1 MMKEIRIAVLDQ
13 MDQVLSYMDNTGPK
27 SLHYYD
33 DELHEYLQG
42 SAYTYNFTCDACHED
57 SQYIVEGNK
66 ISFRDEEQQKDYYL
80 NIVHVEKD
88 EQEIRAECY
97 GLLFELLNEEK
108 EAYAAAQAMTFAQ
121 YYAVFDPEGSTV
133 LGLNEV
139 SDRSIKH
146 EWTGTE
152 TLLARLYS
160 LANAFSAEI
169 EFITELND
177 DYSLKRVVVN
187 VYREHSDDYQGI
199 GRARTDI
206 TLRYGK
212 EVTGITKTS
221 DITELYTAILPT
233 GKDGL
238 QITDLVKTEYDE
250 NGNVEF
256 QSSAGNNAILA
267 VQARDR
273 FPSNLTRLDDGYIMR
288 VWSYETDNVE
298 MLYGQALAEL
308 KKLCEPQVS
317 YEVEGYFD
325 TAIGD
330 TVNIVDEAYNPTL
343 YLNARVTEQIR
354 SFTDPT
360 QNKTTFS
367 NFRELQ
373 SQIDPEL
380 LSRVQALVDANRTYT
395 CSIITD
401 NGIIFK
407 NSVGSTTLTAS
418 VMDAGVDLTDSMV
431 IDWSKDGTSIGT
443 SKSVT
448 VQAADIDGK
457 AVYRYEAYDADGVLR
472 GVCEV
477 TISNVD
483 DGEQGPTGPQGEQ
496 GPQGEKGEKGD
507 KGDKG
512 DQGERGLQGLQGEKG
527 DQGIPGPAGEDGADG
542 KTSYTHIAYSNS
554 ADGQTDFSVSDSNR
568 DYIGMYVD
576 FTATDSAD
584 PADYAWSKIK
594 GADGAQGTPGK
605 AGADGKTP
613 YLHIAYANSAD
624 GSTGF
629 STTDSESKLYIG
641 QYTDYTAADST
652 DPDDYA
658 WTRIKGETGETGAQG
673 EKGEKGD
680 TGPQG
685 ATGPKGDTGD
695 TGPKGDK
702 GDTGIGVSNVD
713 VQYYKSTSSTAL
725 SGGSWST
732 TNPGWENG
740 KYIWSKTV
748 VTYTSGTTEESTPV
762 CITGAKGSTGA
773 TGETGA
779 TGADGADGKGVKSIV
794 EQYYKSTSATSLSGG
809 SWSATYPGWE
819 NGKYIWTRSII
830 TYTDNST
837 TTTTAVCVTGQ
848 KGDTGATGAKG
859 DKGDTGATGPTGPKG
874 DKGDT
879 GEAGVGIKSIT
890 EYYAVSSSNSTAPT
904 SWSTSVPTMTTT
916 NKYLWNYERI
926 TYTNNTT
933 SDSAKRVIGAYGN
946 TGATGA
952 KGDKGDTGST
962 GATGPKGDT
971 GATGNGISSITNY
984 YLASASSSG
993 VTTSTSGW
1001 TTTIQ
1006 STSTSKRYLWNYEKI
1021 AYTNGNTVNT
1031 TPVII
1036 GTHGATG
1043 ATGPKG
1049 EKGDTGAT
1057 GPAGRGVK
1065 STAVTYQASSSGTT
1079 VPTGT
1084 WSTSVPSVS
1093 AGNYLWSRT
1102 VITYTDGSTST
1113 LYSVGKMGNTGPAGA
1128 TGPQGPQGATGP
1140 QGPQGEKGDTG
1151 ATGSRGPQ
1159 GAAGKGISSITEYY
1173 LASASSS
1180 GVTTGTSGWST
1191 TMQSL
1196 TTSKKYLW
1204 NYEVIKYTDGTST
1217 TVSPRI
1223 IGVYGNTGAT
1233 GETGPQGPQG
1243 EKGNTGATGPQ
1254 GPQGEKGN
1262 TGATGNGIKSITNYY
1277 LATTA
1282 ASGVTTSTSGWTT
1295 SVQTITTSKKYLWN
1309 YEKITYTNGSTTNTT
1324 PHIIGVYG
1332 NTGATGPQGPQGERG
1347 PQGSTGPQGPSGSDG
1362 EDGQMLY
1369 ATCGTASATAA
1380 KVATL
1385 AAGTLTLKAGVSVTV
1400 RFTYAN
1406 TASSP
1411 TLNVAGTGAKA
1422 IYTQGVRYAYW
1433 RANQTVVFTYD
1444 GSYWRVASEPV
1455 YANTVTVG
1463 NPAAQNVYIDADSI
1477 DIRKGSD
1484 ALASFKQDE
1493 ISLGKWGRNTQ
1504 TGDKA
1509 SIKLFGNS
1517 GAIELEIGGT
1527 RDVMRIGS
1535 GEMELKGYNAY
1546 IQIGREVNVYA
1557 PDLILHTETEDISIS
1572 ELNRKTKWKLL
1583 SNTLGSTAVSLPGN
1597 YEELLVLAIADSTD
1611 NYSKYSITIPHEIL
1625 SAQQETH
1632 RFKAGSYASAN
1643 YNSEVLI
1650 GASEDAIRL
1659 LSFYINGNNRVDT
1672 CAMRVYYR

>member
-221 DITELYTAILPT
+221 DITELYTAIRPT

-273 FPSNLTRLDDGYIMR
+273 FPSNLTRLEDGYIMR
-288 VWSYETDNVE
+288 IWSYETDNVE

-308 KKLCEPQVS
+308 KKICEPQVS

-330 TVNIVDEAYNPTL
+330 TVNIVDEAYNPIL

-527 DQGIPGPAGEDGADG
+527 DQGIPGPAGEDGEDG
-542 KTSYTHIAYSNS
+542 KTSYTHIAYANS

-576 FTATDSAD
+576 FAATDSTD
-584 PADYAWSKIK
+584 PTDYAWSKIK

-624 GSTGF
+624 GSSGF
-629 STTDSESKLYIG
+629 STTDSTNKLYIG

-685 ATGPKGDTGD
+685 ATGPKGEQGEKGDKGD

-702 GDTGIGVSNVD
+702 GDAGTGVSNVD
-713 VQYYKSTSSTAL
+713 VQYYKSTSSTSL

-748 VTYTSGTTEESTPV
+748 VTYTDGTTEESTPV

-779 TGADGADGKGVKSIV
+779 AGADGADGKGVKSIV

-890 EYYAVSSSNSTAPT
+890 EYYAVSASNTTAPS
-904 SWSTSVPTMTTT
+904 SWSTSVPTMTTS

-933 SDSAKRVIGAYGN
+933 SDSAKRVIGVYGN

-952 KGDKGDTGST
+952 K
-962 GATGPKGDT
+962 
-971 GATGNGISSITNY
+971 
-984 YLASASSSG
+984 
-993 VTTSTSGW
+993 
-1001 TTTIQ
+1001 
-1006 STSTSKRYLWNYEKI
+1006 
-1021 AYTNGNTVNT
+1021 
-1031 TPVII
+1031 
-1036 GTHGATG
+1036 
-1043 ATGPKG
+1043 
-1049 EKGDTGAT
+1049 
-1057 GPAGRGVK
+1057 
-1065 STAVTYQASSSGTT
+1065 
-1079 VPTGT
+1079 
-1084 WSTSVPSVS
+1084 
-1093 AGNYLWSRT
+1093 
-1102 VITYTDGSTST
+1102 
-1113 LYSVGKMGNTGPAGA
+1113 
-1128 TGPQGPQGATGP
+1128 
-1140 QGPQGEKGDTG
+1140 
-1151 ATGSRGPQ
+1151 
-1159 GAAGKGISSITEYY
+1159 
-1173 LASASSS
+1173 
-1180 GVTTGTSGWST
+1180 
-1191 TMQSL
+1191 
-1196 TTSKKYLW
+1196 
-1204 NYEVIKYTDGTST
+1204 
-1217 TVSPRI
+1217 
-1223 IGVYGNTGAT
+1223 
-1233 GETGPQGPQG
+1233 
-1243 EKGNTGATGPQ
+1243 

-1347 PQGSTGPQGPSGSDG
+1347 PQGSTGPQGPSGAAG

-1369 ATCGTASATAA
+1369 ATCGTASATAT

-1385 AAGTLTLKAGVSVTV
+1385 AAGKLTLKAGATVAV

-1406 TASSP
+1406 TASNP

-1463 NPAAQNVYIDADSI
+1463 NPAAKNVYIDADSI
-1477 DIRKGSD
+1477 DIRSGSNV
-1484 ALASFKQDE
+1484 LASFKQDE
-1493 ISLGKWGRNTQ
+1493 ISLGKWGSNTQ
-1504 TGDKA
+1504 TRDKA

-1546 IQIGREVNVYA
+1546 IQIGSEVNVYA
-1557 PDLILHTETEDISIS
+1557 PDLILHTETEDISLLDMIKIGEQQSYSENNWTITYRKIGINRIYIS
-1572 ELNRKTKWKLL
+1572 ASKTVNSIGSGANQLEAAALPFKVAFDQRLTVHMNVANTPVGYGNFRFTPL
-1583 SNTLGSTAVSLPGN
+1583 SNG
-1597 YEELLVLAIADSTD
+1597 
-1611 NYSKYSITIPHEIL
+1611 L
-1625 SAQQETH
+1625 SAMYRNNT
-1632 RFKAGSYASAN
+1632 AYSAPVN
-1643 YNSEVLI
+1643 MLI
-1650 GASEDAIRL
+1650 CGELIVND
-1659 LSFYINGNNRVDT
+1659 
-1672 CAMRVYYR
+1672 

>member
-1 MMKEIRIAVLDQ
+1 MENVRIAVLDTQ
-13 MDQVLSYMDNTGPK
+13 DQVQAYLDNDAPDG
-27 SLHYYD
+27 LHYYD

-42 SAYTYNFTCDACHED
+42 SAYTFNFTVSADHED
-57 SQYIVEGNK
+57 AQYLTVGNK
-66 ISFRDEEQQKDYYL
+66 IAFVYRDKEYYL
-80 NIVHVEKD
+80 NIM
-88 EQEIRAECY
+88 RAEEDEEEILVESY

-108 EAYAAAQAMTFAQ
+108 EKYSAASAMTFVQ
-121 YYAVFDPEGSTV
+121 YMAVIDYEKTV
-133 LGLNEV
+133 KIGINEV
-139 SDRSIKH
+139 SDKKIKT
-146 EWTGTE
+146 EWTGTD
-152 TLLARLYS
+152 TILARIYS
-160 LANAFSAEI
+160 LANTFGAEV
-169 EFITELND
+169 EFVAELNE
-177 DYSLKRVVVN
+177 DYSLKQITMN
-187 VYREHSDDYQGI
+187 VYKEHDDENQGM
-199 GRARTDI
+199 GTRRTDV
-206 TLRYGK
+206 TLRYGVNV
-212 EVTGITKTS
+212 EGIRKTS
-221 DITELYTAILPT
+221 DITELYTAIRPF
-233 GKDGL
+233 GRDGL
-238 QITDLVKTEYDE
+238 TVTSLNKTEYDAD
-250 NGNVEF
+250 GNVEF
-256 QSSAGNNAILA
+256 SSPSGNRNILA

-273 FPSNLTRLDDGYIMR
+273 FPSNLMGKENDRYIAKI
-288 VWSYETDNVE
+288 YDYDTDNINT
-298 MLYGQALAEL
+298 LYGQALAEL
-308 KKLCEPQVS
+308 KKLSVPQVS
-317 YEVEGYFD
+317 YDVDGYFD
-325 TAIGD
+325 TNIGD
-330 TVNIVDEAYNPTL
+330 TVDIEDDEYNPTL
-343 YLNARVTEQIR
+343 YLEARVSEQIR

-360 QNKTTFS
+360 RNKTTFS
-367 NFRELQ
+367 NFREQQ
-373 SQIDPEL
+373 SQIDPEIIN
-380 LSRVQALVDANRTYT
+380 RVQALVDQNRTYS
-395 CSIITD
+395 CSILSEH
-401 NGIIFK
+401 GIVFK
-407 NSVGSTTLTAS
+407 NGEGQTTLTAS
-418 VMDAGVDLTDSMV
+418 VMDAGAELTDEMTIS
-431 IDWSKDGTSIGT
+431 WKKDGLPAGT
-443 SKSVT
+443 SKSLT
-448 VQAADIDGK
+448 VQASDVSGK
-457 AVYRYEAYDADGVLR
+457 AVYLYEATDANGILR
-472 GVCEV
+472 GMCEV
-477 TISNVD
+477 TVSNVLD
-483 DGEQGPTGPQGEQ
+483 GQDGAEGPQGPQGPQGEPGKDGVDGKDGEQGPKGEQGDQGPVGPTGPQGEQ
-496 GPQGEKGEKGD
+496 GPQGPQGPQGEKGE
-507 KGDKG
+507 
-512 DQGERGLQGLQGEKG
+512 QGERGLQGLQGEKG

-554 ADGQTDFSVSDSNR
+554 ADGQTDFSMSDSNR

-685 ATGPKGDTGD
+685 ATGPKGEQGEKGDKGD

-702 GDTGIGVSNVD
+702 GDAGTGVSNVD
-713 VQYYKSTSSTAL
+713 VQYYKSTSSTSL

-748 VTYTSGTTEESTPV
+748 VTYTDGTTEESTPV

-779 TGADGADGKGVKSIV
+779 AGADGADGKGVKSIV
-794 EQYYKSTSATSLSGG
+794 ERYYKSTSATSLSGG

-1021 AYTNGNTVNT
+1021 SYTNGTTVNT

-1043 ATGPKG
+1043 ATGPKGEQG

-1243 EKGNTGATGPQ
+1243 EKGNTGARGPQ

-1324 PHIIGVYG
+1324 PHIIGAYG

-1369 ATCGTASATAA
+1369 ATCETVSATVA

-1385 AAGTLTLKAGVSVTV
+1385 AAGKLTLKAGATV
-1400 RFTYAN
+1400 AVKFTYAN
-1406 TASSP
+1406 NAASP
-1411 TLNVAGTGAKA
+1411 TLNVGGTGAKA

-1433 RANQTVVFTYD
+1433 AAGATVVFTYD
-1444 GSYWRVASEPV
+1444 GTYWRVASEPV
-1455 YANTVTVG
+1455 YANTATIG
-1463 NPAAQNVYIDADSI
+1463 NPSARNIYLDGNNISFREGDDDKIVFGSSDIDGVKEQSYMVSQ
-1477 DIRKGSD
+1477 DIWIGPTAPNESGS
-1484 ALASFKQDE
+1484 S
-1493 ISLGKWGRNTQ
+1493 
-1504 TGDKA
+1504 
-1509 SIKLFGNS
+1509 NS
-1517 GAIELEIGGT
+1517 HRL
-1527 RDVMRIGS
+1527 
-1535 GEMELKGYNAY
+1535 
-1546 IQIGREVNVYA
+1546 EVNSDGCFA
-1557 PDLILHTETEDISIS
+1557 DGEEIC
-1572 ELNRKTKWKLL
+1572 TKNNCLQVDK
-1583 SNTLGSTAVSLPGN
+1583 
-1597 YEELLVLAIADSTD
+1597 
-1611 NYSKYSITIPHEIL
+1611 
-1625 SAQQETH
+1625 
-1632 RFKAGSYASAN
+1632 
-1643 YNSEVLI
+1643 
-1650 GASEDAIRL
+1650 IRRT
-1659 LSFYINGNNRVDT
+1659 GW
-1672 CAMRVYYR
+1672 

>member
-13 MDQVLSYMDNTGPK
+13 MDQVLGYMDNTGPK

-160 LANAFSAEI
+160 LANVFSAEI

-221 DITELYTAILPT
+221 DITELYTAIRPT

-273 FPSNLTRLDDGYIMR
+273 FPSNLTRLEDGYIMR
-288 VWSYETDNVE
+288 IWSYETDNVE

-308 KKLCEPQVS
+308 KKICEPQAS

-330 TVNIVDEAYNPTL
+330 TVNIVDEAYNPIL

-354 SFTDPT
+354 SFTDPAN
-360 QNKTTFS
+360 NKTTFS

-418 VMDAGVDLTDSMV
+418 VMDAGVYLTDSMV

-554 ADGQTDFSVSDSNR
+554 ADGQTDFSVLDSNR

-702 GDTGIGVSNVD
+702 GDTGD
-713 VQYYKSTSSTAL
+713 
-725 SGGSWST
+725 
-732 TNPGWENG
+732 
-740 KYIWSKTV
+740 
-748 VTYTSGTTEESTPV
+748 
-762 CITGAKGSTGA
+762 
-773 TGETGA
+773 
-779 TGADGADGKGVKSIV
+779 
-794 EQYYKSTSATSLSGG
+794 
-809 SWSATYPGWE
+809 
-819 NGKYIWTRSII
+819 
-830 TYTDNST
+830 
-837 TTTTAVCVTGQ
+837 
-848 KGDTGATGAKG
+848 
-859 DKGDTGATGPTGPKG
+859 
-874 DKGDT
+874 
-879 GEAGVGIKSIT
+879 AGVGIKSIT

-933 SDSAKRVIGAYGN
+933 SNSAKRVIGAYGN
-946 TGATGA
+946 TGATGV

-1049 EKGDTGAT
+1049 DKGDTGAT
-1057 GPAGRGVK
+1057 GPKG
-1065 STAVTYQASSSGTT
+1065 
-1079 VPTGT
+1079 
-1084 WSTSVPSVS
+1084 
-1093 AGNYLWSRT
+1093 
-1102 VITYTDGSTST
+1102 D
-1113 LYSVGKMGNTGPAGA
+1113 
-1128 TGPQGPQGATGP
+1128 
-1140 QGPQGEKGDTG
+1140 KGDTG
-1151 ATGSRGPQ
+1151 ATGPKGDT
-1159 GAAGKGISSITEYY
+1159 GAA
-1173 LASASSS
+1173 
-1180 GVTTGTSGWST
+1180 
-1191 TMQSL
+1191 
-1196 TTSKKYLW
+1196 
-1204 NYEVIKYTDGTST
+1204 
-1217 TVSPRI
+1217 
-1223 IGVYGNTGAT
+1223 
-1233 GETGPQGPQG
+1233 
-1243 EKGNTGATGPQ
+1243 
-1254 GPQGEKGN
+1254 
-1262 TGATGNGIKSITNYY
+1262 
-1277 LATTA
+1277 
-1282 ASGVTTSTSGWTT
+1282 
-1295 SVQTITTSKKYLWN
+1295 
-1309 YEKITYTNGSTTNTT
+1309 
-1324 PHIIGVYG
+1324 
-1332 NTGATGPQGPQGERG
+1332 
-1347 PQGSTGPQGPSGSDG
+1347 G

-1369 ATCGTASATAA
+1369 ATSSTAAGTAA

-1385 AAGTLTLKAGVSVTV
+1385 AAGSLTLTAGATVAV

-1477 DIRKGSD
+1477 DIRSGSNV
-1484 ALASFKQDE
+1484 LASFKQDE
-1493 ISLGKWGRNTQ
+1493 IDLGKWGSDTQ

-1509 SIKLFGNS
+1509 AIKLFGNS

-1546 IQIGREVNVYA
+1546 IQIGSEVNVYA
-1557 PDLILHTETEDISIS
+1557 PDLILHTETEDISLLDMIKIGEQQSYSENNWTITYRKIGINRIYIS
-1572 ELNRKTKWKLL
+1572 ASKTVNSIGSGANQLEAAALPFKVAFDQRLTVHMNVANTPVGYGNFRFVPL
-1583 SNTLGSTAVSLPGN
+1583 SNG
-1597 YEELLVLAIADSTD
+1597 
-1611 NYSKYSITIPHEIL
+1611 L
-1625 SAQQETH
+1625 SAMYRNNTEYG
-1632 RFKAGSYASAN
+1632 APVN
-1643 YNSEVLI
+1643 MLI
-1650 GASEDAIRL
+1650 CGELIVND
-1659 LSFYINGNNRVDT
+1659 
-1672 CAMRVYYR
+1672 